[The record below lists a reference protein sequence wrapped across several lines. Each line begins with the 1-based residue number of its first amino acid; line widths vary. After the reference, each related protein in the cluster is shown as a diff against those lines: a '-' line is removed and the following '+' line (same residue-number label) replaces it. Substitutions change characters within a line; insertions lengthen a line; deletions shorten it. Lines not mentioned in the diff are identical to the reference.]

1 MLFSKKDG
9 AEETL
14 SRREILTLTV
24 GGITYAKVAASALT
38 KINRG
43 DAYPEEHE
51 NRVSDAFERSILEA
65 HLSSNRDVN
74 TPLRILEIGIGTSC
88 RTVIRGLYDKAFK
101 KLALF
106 SEKTTKP
113 GIEFIG
119 LDVDAT
125 PTKAFETA
133 RMKLMTSFPNLS
145 ISFGVIQG
153 DIVGGLV
160 FPDGYFD
167 VITCSFVLCSVSD
180 QKVAVEE
187 IKRLLKPGGCFGW
200 VEHVNVDLEEDAPAN
215 LVIFDM
221 EQKLFDP
228 LQQIVAHNCHLRRET
243 DHIIRDIFEQ
253 DADFLECDRFFIPDM
268 WPVSCQASGVLK
280 VRNNLI

>member
-1 MLFSKKDG
+1 MLFLCLIFILSNKIILGQYSSTFIGSYGNYSKKANVLFSKKDG

-24 GGITYAKVAASALT
+24 GGIAYTKVAASALT

-51 NRVSDAFERSILEA
+51 NRVSDAFERSIIEA
-65 HLSSNRDVN
+65 YLSSDRDVN

-88 RTVIRGLYDKAFK
+88 RTVVRGLYDKALT

-145 ISFGVIQG
+145 ISFDVIQG

-160 FPDGYFD
+160 FPDGYFGE
-167 VITCSFVLCSVSD
+167 FAENLNPVS
-180 QKVAVEE
+180 
-187 IKRLLKPGGCFGW
+187 P
-200 VEHVNVDLEEDAPAN
+200 H
-215 LVIFDM
+215 VIFQTVM
-221 EQKLFDP
+221 RNSQYFS
-228 LQQIVAHNCHLRRET
+228 
-243 DHIIRDIFEQ
+243 
-253 DADFLECDRFFIPDM
+253 FF
-268 WPVSCQASGVLK
+268 
-280 VRNNLI
+280 